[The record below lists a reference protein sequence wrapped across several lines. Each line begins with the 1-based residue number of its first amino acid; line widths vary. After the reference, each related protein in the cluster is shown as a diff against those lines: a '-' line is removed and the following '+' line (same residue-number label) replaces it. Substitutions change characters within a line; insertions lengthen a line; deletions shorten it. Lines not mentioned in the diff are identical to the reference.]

1 MRTENIETCNI
12 TQFGGCICV
21 FKSKYVKPYT
31 YKHATT
37 INLKEHGDAYERIL
51 NDKKDWNI
59 YF

>member
-51 NDKKDWNI
+51 NDKKD
-59 YF
+59 